1 MTKVK
6 EAKIKSEKNIKDSVI
21 VIGMDEVPLPSLYGA
36 AELKFFI
43 RRNTYRGAL
52 VTLLLLLILLVF
64 NIVVDRVQKAASVQL
79 VAPVTKMSLEDL
91 PPADAES
98 SDIAPPPDVV
108 INTGPAARAGNP
120 VPVPD
125 AMIAPDVQDFATMDV
140 VDRASSEGG
149 TGEDLGGFSENINW
163 DQKTEVTTLKEVDP
177 DPDDFIPVEKEPK
190 FDMARLQGLVKYPDM
205 ARKAGI
211 EGTVR
216 VNALVDKT
224 GKVKDVRVVDSDNK
238 ALDQA
243 AKQALL
249 DYGNAVPAI
258 MNNEPVS
265 CWITVPITFRLK

>member
-1 MTKVK
+1 MTKT
-6 EAKIKSEKNIKDSVI
+6 IKTTNDAAI
-21 VIGMDEVPLPSLYGA
+21 VIGIDEIPLPSLYGA

-52 VTLLLLLILLVF
+52 VTLLLLLVLIILNV
-64 NIVVDRVQKAASVQL
+64 VVDSVQRAASVQL

-91 PPADAES
+91 PPADAET
-98 SDIAPPPDVV
+98 SDMAPPPDVV

-125 AMIAPDVQDFATMDV
+125 AMLAPDVQEFATMDV

-149 TGEDLGGFSENINW
+149 TGNDLGGFSENIDW
-163 DQKTEVTTLKEVDP
+163 GKGDVKVETIKDVDP
-177 DPDDFIPVEKEPK
+177 SPDDFLPVEKEPR

-224 GKVKDVRVVDSDNK
+224 GKITKVMVVDSDNK

-243 AKQALL
+243 AL
-249 DYGNAVPAI
+249 DAVRNYGTAVPAI

-265 CWITVPITFRLK
+265 CWVTVPITFKLK

>member
-1 MTKVK
+1 MTKSTKIEKPVK
-6 EAKIKSEKNIKDSVI
+6 NVAIA
-21 VIGMDEVPLPSLYGA
+21 IGLDEIPLPSLYGA

-52 VTLLLLLILLVF
+52 VTLLLLLILVVL
-64 NIVVDRVQKAASVQL
+64 NIVMTNVQVASKAVL

-91 PPADAES
+91 PPAETET

-125 AMIAPDVQDFATMDV
+125 AMIAPDVQEFATMDI

-149 TGEDLGGFSENINW
+149 SGEDLGGFAGNIDW
-163 DQKTEVTTLKEVDP
+163 DKSGGEVKTTALKEVEP
-177 DPDDFIPVEKEPK
+177 SPDDFVPVEKEPR

-216 VNALVDKT
+216 INALVDKS
-224 GKVKDVRVVDSDNK
+224 GKITRVLIVDSDNR
-238 ALDQA
+238 ALDEA
-243 AKQALL
+243 AKQAVLG
-249 DYGNAVPAI
+249 YGNAVPAI